1 MLFPTPS
8 KTPKYRQPSSPSQ
21 AMLATVAKERPDGF
35 LSRSHDLL
43 PRELPEELRG
53 ALRQREM
60 QRDPEPCSFGVGL
73 GGVAWAAVGC
83 HVYAW
88 NADRPLDGCVRVVG
102 NSEADAA
109 LVCAVRWSRPE
120 QLALLVCWPASGR
133 LVTLH
138 SLEELLKPPTSGSA
152 AALPRFA
159 SAAALCECTLPPPA
173 AGEAA
178 APVQLQAVPGKLVD
192 DGSATTAALL
202 TTTGSRVRRARAP
215 RSRLPAPPAPCLL
228 PLPSAGVRAPRH
240 HGGAALPR
248 RPPAPARLTVV
259 ASHIGH
265 RLGRAAA
272 AGRRA
277 RRARG

>member
-88 NADRPLDGCVRVVG
+88 NADRPLDGCVER
-102 NSEADAA
+102 
-109 LVCAVRWSRPE
+109 
-120 QLALLVCWPASGR
+120 
-133 LVTLH
+133 
-138 SLEELLKPPTSGSA
+138 
-152 AALPRFA
+152 
-159 SAAALCECTLPPPA
+159 
-173 AGEAA
+173 
-178 APVQLQAVPGKLVD
+178 
-192 DGSATTAALL
+192 
-202 TTTGSRVRRARAP
+202 
-215 RSRLPAPPAPCLL
+215 
-228 PLPSAGVRAPRH
+228 
-240 HGGAALPR
+240 
-248 RPPAPARLTVV
+248 
-259 ASHIGH
+259 
-265 RLGRAAA
+265 
-272 AGRRA
+272 
-277 RRARG
+277 

>member
-1 MLFPTPS
+1 MASSTSSHATPRRADRAKLLAALLGERLRKFAPRKLNAMLFPTPS

-109 LVCAVRWSRPE
+109 LVCAVRWSRPPPR
-120 QLALLVCWPASGR
+120 ASPSPASR
-133 LVTLH
+133 
-138 SLEELLKPPTSGSA
+138 P
-152 AALPRFA
+152 
-159 SAAALCECTLPPPA
+159 
-173 AGEAA
+173 
-178 APVQLQAVPGKLVD
+178 
-192 DGSATTAALL
+192 
-202 TTTGSRVRRARAP
+202 
-215 RSRLPAPPAPCLL
+215 
-228 PLPSAGVRAPRH
+228 
-240 HGGAALPR
+240 PR
-248 RPPAPARLTVV
+248 R
-259 ASHIGH
+259 
-265 RLGRAAA
+265 
-272 AGRRA
+272 
-277 RRARG
+277 

>member
-1 MLFPTPS
+1 
-8 KTPKYRQPSSPSQ
+8 
-21 AMLATVAKERPDGF
+21 MLATVAKERPDGF

-102 NSEADAA
+102 NAEADAA

-152 AALPRFA
+152 AAELDAVKHRP
-159 SAAALCECTLPPPA
+159 SDVDPDPEWAATA
-173 AGEAA
+173 
-178 APVQLQAVPGKLVD
+178 QPG
-192 DGSATTAALL
+192 G
-202 TTTGSRVRRARAP
+202 
-215 RSRLPAPPAPCLL
+215 
-228 PLPSAGVRAPRH
+228 
-240 HGGAALPR
+240 
-248 RPPAPARLTVV
+248 RPP
-259 ASHIGH
+259 
-265 RLGRAAA
+265 
-272 AGRRA
+272 
-277 RRARG
+277 